1 MFEPV
6 VEVDQHPPVPQD
18 ERPRHG
24 ATSSRNPPAS
34 SRGSAGPRGH
44 PAAYRARPR
53 TPYACPTSARCRD
66 AKELSMLDT
75 PSSPSRSLSDAA
87 DAARLI
93 PEAHG
98 PGAHG
103 APPLPEAYGVPRLVL
118 MVRDPRCPLR
128 LLGTPGKPAGR
139 GTLAHRTRDRLPG
152 NGPGRAHRPLPGG
165 RRRPLPLSGPG
176 GRALLPGL
184 PPRKRSGTAP
194 GKQRRVHAAGAS
206 LGAGDAAWLS
216 KGELSRWFHWQPGG
230 PWSPGFDLAAVER
243 WLSVQRT
250 SSDGRFEVEV
260 WTR

>member
-1 MFEPV
+1 MLSSV
-6 VEVDQHPPVPQD
+6 VEVDQHPTVPQD
-18 ERPRHG
+18 DHRGTAPPPQKPSGLLPGLSRAPGTPRRISCPAHGHPTPVPPAHDVAMKGAIHVEHAEQSVPEPFRRSGHG
-24 ATSSRNPPAS
+24 A
-34 SRGSAGPRGH
+34 
-44 PAAYRARPR
+44 
-53 TPYACPTSARCRD
+53 PY
-66 AKELSMLDT
+66 
-75 PSSPSRSLSDAA
+75 
-87 DAARLI
+87 

-103 APPLPEAYGVPRLVL
+103 RSPLPEAYGVPRLVL
-118 MVRDPRCPLR
+118 MVKISRPSSLT
-128 LLGTPGKPAGR
+128 GNPGKPAGR

-152 NGPGRAHRPLPGG
+152 NGPGRAHRQLPGG

-206 LGAGDAAWLS
+206 LGAGERGLALQ
-216 KGELSRWFHWQPGG
+216 GELSRWFHWQPGG

-243 WLSVQRT
+243 WPSVQRT